1 MAITLV
7 RDGQATVLSL
17 EDTIRLLDSK
27 PELLKNQAI
36 RRRKQKAKI
45 AAAHSQSKFPVSG
58 PVQLVV
64 QFINH
69 RSDCI
74 FFTCRTTCRIKYTID
89 SISIQLG

>member
-45 AAAHSQSKFPVSG
+45 AAAHSQSNSQS
-58 PVQLVV
+58 QL
-64 QFINH
+64 QSN
-69 RSDCI
+69 
-74 FFTCRTTCRIKYTID
+74 
-89 SISIQLG
+89 